1 MSIDEITNKLYKL
14 LADNY
19 RITDFD
25 MFKDT
30 SKEISLLD
38 PKIGMQ
44 PRDLLSFFLTVEKE
58 FNIKFCQDDIVG
70 VRLDYIG
77 KMTEAICGKV

>member
-38 PKIGMQ
+38 PKIGMHQ
-44 PRDLLSFFLTVEKE
+44 RYLLCFFLTVDK
-58 FNIKFCQDDIVG
+58 
-70 VRLDYIG
+70 
-77 KMTEAICGKV
+77 